1 MKNIV
6 TESGK
11 HIKYTKTEDNRMGRK
26 DAVERLKQRKNLSLN
41 FENSKLLTNLLPK
54 KMILEKKPK
63 QITG

>member
-11 HIKYTKTEDNRMGRK
+11 YIKYTKTEDNRMGRK

-54 KMILEKKPK
+54 KMILEK
-63 QITG
+63 QNR